1 MTVEAPAL
9 SRVLGSTTP
18 RIYTPPLVTGPP
30 GPCGCGCAL
39 TPATSWGFSVSDF
52 AVDPI
57 GVELLPWQ
65 RWAMIHTLE
74 LLPTG
79 RPRYRTILL
88 LVGRQ
93 NGKTTVVEVK
103 NLWKMYV
110 LQVALIIG
118 TAQNLDIAE
127 ESWDKAVEI
136 CEAVPELAAEI
147 KQIDKTNGKKAL
159 KLVNGSRWK
168 IAAAS
173 RRGGRGLSGDDVN
186 LDELREHQ
194 TWAAWGAVTKTTMAR
209 PDAQVFAFSNA
220 GDDRSV
226 VLNSLVK
233 KGRAAAADPANADPT
248 MGHFEWSVPDDVK
261 CTCQRTGGGLHS
273 DDCRLADRRLW
284 AMANP
289 ALGYTIS
296 EASLRSALNTDP
308 EEIFRTECLCQ
319 RVPMMTPDWAVI
331 GEAEWTRI
339 GAAAPPREA
348 MLPIAIALDVTPE
361 RSHTSIAVV
370 GEVDGL
376 TYAEITEHRRG
387 TRWAIPWVV
396 DRVKQWSPV
405 RIVISKNSP
414 AGSLIKGL
422 ETALAAEGLDVEVTT
437 PSASDEAQAC
447 GAFVDAASPPPES
460 GSEPTLRHLNQ
471 QVLDDAVRGAVQA
484 SLGDGAWRWSRKNSL
499 VVISPLV
506 AATLAL
512 WGYETRP
519 RNTSRPPA
527 TAPVPP
533 PSSASDRE
541 LFRPS
546 GRLQL

>member
-1 MTVEAPAL
+1 MTISPPAPPL
-9 SRVLGSTTP
+9 LLGSTTP
-18 RIYTPPLVTGPP
+18 RIWTPPLVTGPP

-39 TPATSWGFSVSDF
+39 TPITSWGFGVADF
-52 AVDPI
+52 AANPV
-57 GVELLPWQ
+57 GAELLPWQ

-74 LLPTG
+74 LTEAG
-79 RPRYRTILL
+79 RPRFRTVLL
-88 LVGRQ
+88 LVARQ
-93 NGKTTVVEVK
+93 NGKTTVVEFK

-136 CEAVPELAAEI
+136 CEAIPDLAAEI
-147 KQIDKTNGKKAL
+147 RQIDRTNGKKAL
-159 KLVNGSRWK
+159 RLVNGSRWK

-209 PDAQVFAFSNA
+209 RDAQVFCYSNA

-226 VLNSLVK
+226 VLNSLMK
-233 KGRAAAADPANADPT
+233 KGRAAAEHPELADPT

-261 CTCQRTGGGLHS
+261 CTCKRTGGLHS
-273 DDCRLADRRLW
+273 DDCRLADRELW

-289 ALGYTIS
+289 ALGYTIT
-296 EASLRSALNTDP
+296 EAALRSALNTDP
-308 EEIFRTECLCQ
+308 EEVFRTECLCQ
-319 RVPMMTPDWAVI
+319 RVPTMTPDWAVI
-331 GEAEWTRI
+331 GETPWRNL
-339 GAAAPPREA
+339 AATAPPREA
-348 MLPIAIALDVTPE
+348 MLPISLAIDVTPE

-370 GEVDGL
+370 GEVDEL
-376 TYAEITEHRRG
+376 LYAEITEHRRG
-387 TRWAIPWVV
+387 TRWVIPWVV
-396 DRVKQWSPV
+396 DRVKKWRPV

-414 AGSLIKGL
+414 AGFLIKKIEQALAEEGL
-422 ETALAAEGLDVEVTT
+422 EIEVTA

-447 GAFVDAASPPPES
+447 GMFLDRAAPPEES
-460 GSEPTLRHLNQ
+460 GGEPTLRHLGQ
-471 QVLDDAVRGAVQA
+471 QCFDDAVKGAVKA
-484 SLGDGAWRWSRKNSL
+484 TLGDGAWRWSRSNSL

-519 RNTSRPPA
+519 RDVKPPPA
-527 TAPVPP
+527 TAKVPP
-533 PSSASDRE
+533 RKATGERE

-546 GRLQL
+546 GRLQI